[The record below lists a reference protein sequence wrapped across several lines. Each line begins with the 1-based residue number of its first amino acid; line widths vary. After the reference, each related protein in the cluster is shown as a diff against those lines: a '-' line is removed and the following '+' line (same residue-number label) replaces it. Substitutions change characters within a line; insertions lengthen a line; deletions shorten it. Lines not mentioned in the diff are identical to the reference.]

1 MLAICGKGK
10 GAETTEVTN
19 NGLFLNTLKTLFE
32 LSRVLLDKKCILSGT
47 TKFLSVLSS
56 LANWRS
62 FQNLRGLQYYF
73 PESFRCNLKLYKGE
87 NSFDSSLHYF
97 FESENAR
104 FLFLRN
110 IA

>member
-10 GAETTEVTN
+10 GAETTEATN

-62 FQNLRGLQYYF
+62 FRN
-73 PESFRCNLKLYKGE
+73 YKGFSIIFWKILDVIK
-87 NSFDSSLHYF
+87 SFIKARILLIPLSIIFSNPKMLGSF
-97 FESENAR
+97 FYE
-104 FLFLRN
+104 
-110 IA
+110 I

>member
-10 GAETTEVTN
+10 GAETTEATN

-56 LANWRS
+56 LANCRS

-97 FESENAR
+97 FESENAS